1 MTSDAFRKVPIQ
13 QANKPY
19 RGTPM
24 SQTQAP
30 HGGFT
35 IKQRLMASTFAII
48 VAFIALSFF
57 MIHTLKTSTENVDA
71 LYNRDFLATEAVN
84 NIDGAL
90 TR

>member
-1 MTSDAFRKVPIQ
+1 
-13 QANKPY
+13 
-19 RGTPM
+19 M
-24 SQTQAP
+24 SRTQAP
-30 HGGFT
+30 HGSFT

-90 TR
+90 TRVDILSG